1 MGDLRCG
8 DKGDEESGRGVGVS
22 IETCAASESV
32 CVARYDK
39 VKRSVFQN
47 GSIAE
52 VPAT

>member
-32 CVARYDK
+32 ILDNAVPSIMCLCIRWRDRK
-39 VKRSVFQN
+39 SV
-47 GSIAE
+47 
-52 VPAT
+52 V